1 MTPQDLKQIGKL
13 FDKKFDNI
21 DKKFDNIDK
30 KFDNI
35 DKKFDNIDKKFDN
48 IDKKFDNIDKR
59 FNNVDK
65 SFVEIK
71 ADIAV
76 LKYKA
81 DKNEKAITKINNNIL
96 KWKSDMF
103 DSAEKF
109 MKETKDQREFRII
122 GGYQTTNNTDR
133 IEKLEKTVFGV
144 VSVV

>member
-13 FDKKFDNI
+13 F
-21 DKKFDNIDK
+21 
-30 KFDNI
+30 
-35 DKKFDNIDKKFDN
+35 
-48 IDKKFDNIDKR
+48 DKKFDNIDKR

-96 KWKSDMF
+96 L
-103 DSAEKF
+103 
-109 MKETKDQREFRII
+109 
-122 GGYQTTNNTDR
+122 G
-133 IEKLEKTVFGV
+133 
-144 VSVV
+144 